1 MSNELLITVIWTE
14 RNCADAPIAK
24 MKKTWIKLF
33 YGIKYA
39 IDTSDHM
46 NRDVILIKC
55 KKSQYQQMMKKCQ
68 VK

>member
-33 YGIKYA
+33 MESNTLSIRPIICTG
-39 IDTSDHM
+39 M
-46 NRDVILIKC
+46 LF
-55 KKSQYQQMMKKCQ
+55 
-68 VK
+68 